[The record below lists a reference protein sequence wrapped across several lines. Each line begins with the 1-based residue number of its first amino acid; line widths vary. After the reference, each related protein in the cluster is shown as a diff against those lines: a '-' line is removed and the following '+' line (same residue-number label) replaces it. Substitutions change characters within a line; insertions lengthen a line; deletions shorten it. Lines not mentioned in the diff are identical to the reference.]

1 MKLSINTTK
10 LTGLLSGIP
19 SFILLIFVQHL
30 REWTFPSFH
39 SYILKYRIVA
49 FMEWTFSFQG
59 SQLDQN
65 KIPKTGPATLGLVEK
80 STFEKMTLEENVT
93 LWVSRMIFQIVICAI
108 FETRTAGYWQTI
120 RDVIRQKYLFCVKQR
135 KTEDDCKVRQASSR
149 SYYWPYWQMQGRSTF
164 GGASTEGAFDWS
176 YSGIRKCARVL
187 LQFSSTVIFQPFKLY
202 IDQNIFINI
211 AKQWKPKQV
220 NWRVFLNLFLLRNMV
235 NRTRPLKLY

>member
-80 STFEKMTLEENVT
+80 STFEKMTLE
-93 LWVSRMIFQIVICAI
+93 
-108 FETRTAGYWQTI
+108 
-120 RDVIRQKYLFCVKQR
+120 
-135 KTEDDCKVRQASSR
+135 
-149 SYYWPYWQMQGRSTF
+149 
-164 GGASTEGAFDWS
+164 
-176 YSGIRKCARVL
+176 
-187 LQFSSTVIFQPFKLY
+187 
-202 IDQNIFINI
+202 
-211 AKQWKPKQV
+211 
-220 NWRVFLNLFLLRNMV
+220 
-235 NRTRPLKLY
+235 